1 MPYLWVAIGGAL
13 GSMARYGA
21 SGLVARLSGSTFPFG
36 TMAVNV
42 SGAIVIGFF
51 AGLSI
56 PESRLLI
63 PAGVRIF
70 VMTGICGGYTTFST
84 FSLETLN
91 LMRDGE
97 WAWALANVTLSVAL
111 CLIAAWMGFV
121 LALEVGGARRV

>member
-1 MPYLWVAIGGAL
+1 LAARSAVW
-13 GSMARYGA
+13 RYGA
-21 SGLVARLSGSTFPFG
+21 SGLVARLSGSAFPLG

-42 SGAIVIGFF
+42 SGAIMIGFF

-56 PESRLLI
+56 PEGRVLI

-111 CLIAAWMGFV
+111 CLIAAWIGFA
-121 LALEVGGARRV
+121 LALELGRPKGV

>member
-1 MPYLWVAIGGAL
+1 
-13 GSMARYGA
+13 
-21 SGLVARLSGSTFPFG
+21 
-36 TMAVNV
+36 VNV

-56 PESRLLI
+56 PESRVLI

-97 WAWALANVTLSVAL
+97 WAWAIANVTLSVAL
-111 CLIAAWMGFV
+111 CLIAAWIGFA
-121 LALEVGGARRV
+121 LALEMGRAKGV